1 MSLLEIIHTDICGPS
16 PVTSVDGYNL
26 FITFTNEFSH
36 YGYIYPIMDR
46 SKSLKKFSVLRVE
59 VENQHNVTMKTV
71 RSD

>member
-26 FITFTNEFSH
+26 FITFTH